1 MADHN
6 FLAKCNPHLRKQV
19 LEHADK
25 KLILVLHE
33 CMLNFLRGNINL
45 DEKRIA
51 KYLSSLI
58 VKTA

>member
-1 MADHN
+1 
-6 FLAKCNPHLRKQV
+6 

-51 KYLSSLI
+51 KYLSSLK
-58 VKTA
+58 VKTAKQRGRGKH